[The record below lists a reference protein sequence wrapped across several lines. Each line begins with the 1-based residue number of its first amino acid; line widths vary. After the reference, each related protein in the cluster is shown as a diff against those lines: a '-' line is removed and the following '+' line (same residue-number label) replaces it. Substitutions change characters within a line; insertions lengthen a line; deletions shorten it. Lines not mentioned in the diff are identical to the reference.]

1 MAVTITEERP
11 DSPDAM
17 QLIAELD
24 AVLEPLYAT
33 ESRHGYSVEKLVQQ
47 GVVFFVLRADDSPT
61 GCGGVQLFGTDY
73 AEVKRMYVRPDYR
86 GQGLSKLLLNHL
98 AEYSQQ
104 QGIKVLR
111 LETGIYQ
118 QAAIELYKGMGFQ
131 PIPPFGD
138 YREDPVSLCF
148 EKILT

>member
-1 MAVTITEERP
+1 MAVTIAQERP

-33 ESRHGYSVEKLVQQ
+33 ESRHGYSVEKLISQ
-47 GVVFFVLRADDSPT
+47 GVVFFVVRVDGTPA
-61 GCGGVQLFGTDY
+61 GCGGVQLFGTDF
-73 AEVKRMYVRPDYR
+73 AEVKRMYVRPEYR
-86 GQGLSKLLLNHL
+86 GQGLSKLVLNHL
-98 AEYSQQ
+98 TEYSRQ
-104 QGIKVLR
+104 QGITVLR

-118 QAAIELYKGMGFQ
+118 DAAIGLYTQMGFQ

-148 EKILT
+148 EKILS